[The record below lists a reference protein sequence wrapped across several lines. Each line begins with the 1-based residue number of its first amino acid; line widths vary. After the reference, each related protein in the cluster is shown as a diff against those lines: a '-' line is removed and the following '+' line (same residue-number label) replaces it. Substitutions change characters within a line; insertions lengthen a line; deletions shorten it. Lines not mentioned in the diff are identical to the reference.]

1 MVARAPRRLTR
12 DGANGQRLRAQ
23 IKASVA
29 SFEVYHWDR
38 FGRDILLGKVDIN
51 TGAMQRVVCCGVH
64 V

>member
-1 MVARAPRRLTR
+1 M
-12 DGANGQRLRAQ
+12 GANGQRLRAQ